1 MSQNLYIQNGV
12 SDIFS
17 KIKNKLRFL
26 NSMRIYLL
34 LAFIVLGMVPLSV
47 FTQMLLNTYEE
58 KAITNRKDELK
69 NQGYMLSNY
78 LDSRGFLT
86 TGEDTEANSEIS
98 RIADIYGG
106 RIVIVNS
113 DLFIVKDT
121 YSLEEGKFLISE
133 DVIRC
138 LNGSGDNSVHNYE
151 TNYLSMTYP
160 ITHNESKEITGAIVM
175 SFSTKDIRTIRE
187 SMEQRVVLFTIIL
200 AILIVAFSIYFS
212 GILTKPLTNVVNSID
227 HMSESYMNDSVSI
240 KGYNEIERISDS
252 FNHMLNRMQKLENS
266 RQEFVSNVSHELKTP
281 ITSIKVLADSLLMQ
295 EDTPPELYREFLV
308 DITDEIERENKII
321 NDLLSLVK
329 LDKTAGDM
337 NIAPININE
346 LLELILKRLTPI
358 ATKQNIEMIY
368 ESFRPVIA
376 EVDEVKLSLAIS
388 NLIENAIKYNIEDGW
403 VRVSLNADHK
413 YFFIKVSDSGIGIPE
428 DAQDSIFERFYRV
441 DKARSR
447 ETGGT
452 GLGLAITKNVIQM
465 HRGAIKVYSKEGEGT
480 TFNVR
485 IPLNYIV

>member
-1 MSQNLYIQNGV
+1 
-12 SDIFS
+12 
-17 KIKNKLRFL
+17 
-26 NSMRIYLL
+26 MRVYLL
-34 LAFIVLGMVPLSV
+34 LVFIALGVVPLS
-47 FTQMLLNTYEE
+47 FFSFLLLGTYEE
-58 KAITNRKDELK
+58 KAVNNRIAELQS
-69 NQGYMLSNY
+69 QGYMLSNLLYPTGY
-78 LDSRGFLT
+78 LTS
-86 TGEDTEANSEIS
+86 GEDDEIDAEVI
-98 RIADIYGG
+98 RISDIYHG
-106 RIVIVNS
+106 RIIIVNGN
-113 DLFIVKDT
+113 LNIIKDT
-121 YSLEEGKFLISE
+121 YALEEGKYLISDE
-133 DVIRC
+133 VIQC
-138 LNGSGDNSVHNYE
+138 LNGVNTSPVHDKE
-151 TNYLSMTYP
+151 TNYIKITYP
-160 ITHNESKEITGAIVM
+160 ITQNETKEIMGAIVM
-175 SFSTKDIRTIRE
+175 NFSTKDIQSIRD
-187 SMEQRVVLFTIIL
+187 SMEQRVFIFTVIL
-200 AILIVAFSIYFS
+200 SVLIVALAVYFS
-212 GILTKPLTNVVNSID
+212 GIITKPLTNIVNSID
-227 HMSESYMNDSVSI
+227 RMTEGYMEEGVSI
-240 KGYNEIERISDS
+240 KGYNEIEKISDS
-252 FNHMLNRMQKLENS
+252 FNHMINRMQKLEDS

-295 EDTPPELYREFLV
+295 EDAPVELHREFLL

-346 LLELILKRLTPI
+346 LLEQILKRLTPI
-358 ATKQNIEMIY
+358 AKKQHIEMIY

-428 DAQDSIFERFYRV
+428 AAQDFIFDRFYRV

-465 HRGAIKVYSKEGEGT
+465 HRGAVKVYSKESEGT